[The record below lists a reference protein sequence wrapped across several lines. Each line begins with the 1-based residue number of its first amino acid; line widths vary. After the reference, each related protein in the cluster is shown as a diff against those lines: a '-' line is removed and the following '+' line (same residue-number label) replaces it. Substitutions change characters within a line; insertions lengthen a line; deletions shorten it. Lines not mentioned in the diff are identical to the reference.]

1 MSTLLSIL
9 SFFLL
14 GFTQLLSYSSGPP
27 NGFHGQSLNCTS
39 CHSGSAITTTSMV
52 SISGLPIN
60 YQPNT
65 TYPLTLSLTGSNIR
79 GFGFQLAVKS
89 GISNVGSL
97 STSQS
102 GVRVDNGYL
111 EHTTRINTPI
121 SFNWTS
127 PASSSGMV
135 SFWVSS
141 LATGGSSGT
150 SGDQTYVYNKNLQES
165 VSTYTQFEL
174 TVGNSKPQEDNF
186 CSLDPHPNRNVKIY
200 LLPI

>member
-1 MSTLLSIL
+1 MPSLFSIL
-9 SFFLL
+9 SLFLI
-14 GFTQLLSYSSGPP
+14 GSVQLLSYSSGPP

-39 CHSGSAITTTSMV
+39 CHSGSAISTTSMI
-52 SISGLPIN
+52 SISGLPTN

-65 TYPLTLSLTGSNIR
+65 SYPLTLSLTGSNVR

-127 PASSSGMV
+127 PRV
-135 SFWVSS
+135 
-141 LATGGSSGT
+141 
-150 SGDQTYVYNKNLQES
+150 
-165 VSTYTQFEL
+165 
-174 TVGNSKPQEDNF
+174 
-186 CSLDPHPNRNVKIY
+186 
-200 LLPI
+200 LLEWFPFGFLL